1 MKKILVFMAFFI
13 GLHLNAGL
21 INGIAITVNDY
32 PITLEDI
39 DNKMTELKVTKN
51 SAVTALIDEA
61 LYQQSIEKY
70 SINVDNFDV
79 DNYIE
84 KIAKNNKMSSYEFKN
99 AVKQQEDY
107 DAFIEKIK
115 LQLRHQK
122 LTSAIST
129 NNLIMANEE
138 DLKIYYNNNISQFKI
153 AKKIDAIQYSS
164 KDKTI
169 LDQLKLNPLLVNEN
183 LTVKNDTFDIDTVSP
198 QMKYILS
205 QTNAKTF
212 SSIFPEN
219 QTYNMVFVSKK
230 SNIEDIPFET
240 VQDNIFNTIMT
251 QRENEYLKNYF
262 ENLKV
267 TAEIKFLK

>member
-1 MKKILVFMAFFI
+1 MKKILIFMVFCI

-21 INGIAITVNDY
+21 INGIAISVNEY

-39 DNKMTELKVTKN
+39 DNKMQEMKITKE
-51 SAVTALIDEA
+51 SAIAALIDEA
-61 LYQQSIEKY
+61 LYQQSLEKY
-70 SINVDNFDV
+70 NVSVDNFDV

-84 KIAKNNKMSSYEFKN
+84 KIAKNNKMSSFEFKN
-99 AVKQQEDY
+99 AVKQQENY
-107 DAFIEKIK
+107 DAFLEKIK

-122 LTSAIST
+122 LISAIAS

-153 AKKIDAIQYSS
+153 AKKIDAIHYTS
-164 KDKTI
+164 KDKNV
-169 LDQLKLNPLLVNEN
+169 LEQLKTNPLLADSNLEVNN
-183 LTVKNDTFDIDTVSP
+183 VTFDIDTVSP
-198 QMKYILS
+198 QMRYVLS
-205 QTNAKTF
+205 QTKEKAF

-219 QTYNMVFVSKK
+219 KTYNMVFVSKK
-230 SNIEDIPFET
+230 LTIEEIPFET

-251 QRENEYLKNYF
+251 QRENDYLKNYF
-262 ENLKV
+262 ENLKI